1 MTKPLE
7 LLYFLFLTAVVS
19 LWSCIPSHLEVTPSL
34 QVSSPTPSPNLT
46 SIQPSPTVF
55 PTVTPTTASIPSPEI
70 QDSIGIW
77 KSYIGVRG
85 QEDHLIF
92 HMVIEDTSLTPM
104 SIQILDPE
112 TGQATDIFP
121 LQVSPFPNLCAA
133 GPRLGKS
140 YYRIEEV
147 YYSDLPPDFWGPT
160 TPFTYLIVLEQSTS
174 EQINVAI
181 TERPGSCT
189 NLVE

>member
-1 MTKPLE
+1 
-7 LLYFLFLTAVVS
+7 
-19 LWSCIPSHLEVTPSL
+19 
-34 QVSSPTPSPNLT
+34 
-46 SIQPSPTVF
+46 
-55 PTVTPTTASIPSPEI
+55 
-70 QDSIGIW
+70 
-77 KSYIGVRG
+77 
-85 QEDHLIF
+85 
-92 HMVIEDTSLTPM
+92 MVIEDTSLTPM

-181 TERPGSCT
+181 TERPGNCT
-189 NLVE
+189 DLVE